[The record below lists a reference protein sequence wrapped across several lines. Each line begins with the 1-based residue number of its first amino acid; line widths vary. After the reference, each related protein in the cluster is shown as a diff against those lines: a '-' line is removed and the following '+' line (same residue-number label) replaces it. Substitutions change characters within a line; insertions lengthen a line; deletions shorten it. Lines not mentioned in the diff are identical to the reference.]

1 MLIRFRRLLA
11 FALVLLMLCACSAAE
26 KPHSNTTGQHTIT
39 DSLGSTASLPDEPR
53 IISLYGSFSQ
63 CWMLSGGT
71 LCGITQDAVDDHGM
85 VPGEDLALVGTVKEP
100 NLELVASLSPDYVL
114 LSADLTQHL
123 ALDAAL
129 SDMNIPHG
137 YFRMDTFSDYSDMM
151 ESFCTINDPNSTRF
165 AEYVE
170 KPKENIEHIRIET
183 SEILSENPPDVLLLR
198 AFSTGVKAKT
208 NDNLAGIILDELGAH
223 NIAYDAPSLLEEMSV
238 EAIISADPDYIF
250 ISTMGSAEAAK
261 DYMLQNV
268 ENSPAWAELSAVKN
282 GRYIFLPKELFHLK
296 PLNRWD
302 ESYAYLSNCLLE
314 KTE

>member
-26 KPHSNTTGQHTIT
+26 KPHSDTTGQHTIT
-39 DSLGSTASLPDEPR
+39 DSLGSTASLPDDPR
-53 IISLYGSFSQ
+53 VISLYGSFAQ
-63 CWMLSGGT
+63 CWTLSGGT

-85 VPGEDLALVGTVKEP
+85 VPGDELALVGTVKEP
-100 NLELVASLSPDYVL
+100 NLELVASLSPDYIL

-123 ALDAAL
+123 SLDAAL
-129 SDMNIPHG
+129 SDMKIPHG
-137 YFRMDTFSDYSDMM
+137 YFRMDSFSDYSAIMK
-151 ESFCTINDPNSTRF
+151 SFCAINDPSGEMF
-165 AEYVE
+165 SEYVE
-170 KPKENIEHIRIET
+170 KPKANIEHIRKET
-183 SEILSENPPDVLLLR
+183 AAVLSEKAPNVLLLR

-208 NDNLAGIILDELGAH
+208 DDNLAGIILDELGAH
-223 NIAYDAPSLLEEMSV
+223 NIAYDSPSLLEEMSV

-250 ISTMGSAEAAK
+250 ISTMGSAEAARE
-261 DYMLQNV
+261 YMQQNV
-268 ENSPAWAELSAVKN
+268 ESSPAWASLSAVKN

-302 ESYAYLSNCLLE
+302 ESYAYLSDCLLE